1 MEEHLEIIK
10 HLSNGINPLTGEMFE
25 NEHICQNAKITRAL
39 MISVKSL
46 ENEIKKLEKKN
57 NLPKNAGSP
66 WSSEED
72 ADLIVKFD
80 NGNSIKELSEILERT
95 VGSIQ
100 SRLARHG
107 KLNI

>member
-25 NEHICQNAKITRAL
+25 DEHICHNEEITSAL
-39 MISVKSL
+39 MISIKSL
-46 ENEIKKLEKKN
+46 ENEIKKLERKN
-57 NLPKNAGSP
+57 NLPKNAGNP
-66 WSSEED
+66 WSNEED
-72 ADLIVKFD
+72 ANLILKFD
-80 NGNSIKELSEILERT
+80 NGNSIKELSEILART
-95 VGSIQ
+95 EGSIQ

>member
-57 NLPKNAGSP
+57 NLPKNAGNP

>member
-10 HLSNGINPLTGEMFE
+10 HLSNGINPLTGEAFE
-25 NEHICQNAKITRAL
+25 DEHICQNAKITSAL
-39 MISVKSL
+39 NISVKSL
-46 ENEIKKLEKKN
+46 ENEIKKLERKN

-72 ADLIVKFD
+72 ANLIVKFD
-80 NGNSIKELSEILERT
+80 NGNSIKELSKILKRT
-95 VGSIQ
+95 EGSIQ